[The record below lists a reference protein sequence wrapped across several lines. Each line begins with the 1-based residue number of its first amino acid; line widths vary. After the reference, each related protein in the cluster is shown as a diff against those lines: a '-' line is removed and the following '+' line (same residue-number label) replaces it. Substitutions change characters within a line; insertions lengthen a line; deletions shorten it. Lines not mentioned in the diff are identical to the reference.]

1 MEKEDED
8 ELKKIAELKE
18 KKMKMNEV
26 ILPVEPLEDQ
36 LCWNHTSFGVLTL
49 KDAYEFKRLQLPN
62 LSWTK
67 TVWCKDVPPSRSLLV
82 WRLMHDKIPTDE
94 KLMERGCSLPSL
106 CSLCLSWSENTFHL
120 FFECSF
126 AFTLWCW
133 LASVLDFN
141 ILKKFNVT
149 IHPPKAPDIKEVI
162 WHPPIGLWL
171 KCNTDGASNNLTASC
186 GAYIAEL
193 CGAMRAIEIAA
204 SHNWLNL
211 WLETDSLLVVRAFNS
226 HELVPWSLSNRW
238 FNCLNIDN
246 FTIWYDLPHAI
257 RGSFN
262 DNRTESF
269 HRMVV
274 PNKYGS
280 GNPVQ
285 LTDGLEPVLN
295 SCPPSLGYRRQ
306 TLV

>member
-1 MEKEDED
+1 MNNTSWKVGSGLFINLWHDSWCGEPLYHSLNIQQNVLRWLPTKVCDINHD
-8 ELKKIAELKE
+8 QKWLIPNHLDLLFPNLKNIVQK
-18 KKMKMNEV
+18 V

-36 LCWNHTSFGVLTL
+36 LCWNHVSSGMLTL

-106 CSLCLSWSENTFHL
+106 CSLCLSCSENTFHL

-133 LASVLDFN
+133 LTSVLDFS

-186 GAYIAEL
+186 GGIFRNSNSEFICGFVDNIGHNSAYIVEL

-204 SHNWLNL
+204 SQN
-211 WLETDSLLVVRAFNS
+211 
-226 HELVPWSLSNRW
+226 
-238 FNCLNIDN
+238 
-246 FTIWYDLPHAI
+246 
-257 RGSFN
+257 
-262 DNRTESF
+262 
-269 HRMVV
+269 
-274 PNKYGS
+274 
-280 GNPVQ
+280 
-285 LTDGLEPVLN
+285 
-295 SCPPSLGYRRQ
+295 
-306 TLV
+306 